1 MLVVLEMEN
10 VLFTCGVYEG
20 QRSLLARSESFTQ
33 AVNNPGRGWRRLVV
47 KFNQAAKQRSK
58 NPTLV

>member
-1 MLVVLEMEN
+1 MEN